1 MSEYTDREIGPL
13 TRAALEN
20 YLHPKS
26 IEQRIYELEQRISDV
41 NDANLYG
48 LSQLEERIDALE
60 RRIEKLEQRMDGKDD
75 MDGEMLLAIGK
86 RLCAVERK
94 LNHKGGN
101 E

>member
-60 RRIEKLEQRMDGKDD
+60 RRIEAM
-75 MDGEMLLAIGK
+75 
-86 RLCAVERK
+86 ERK
-94 LNHKGGN
+94 LNHKGGDDGRRD
-101 E
+101 

>member
-1 MSEYTDREIGPL
+1 MTEYIDREIGPL
-13 TRAALEN
+13 TKAALEN

-26 IEQRIYELEQRISDV
+26 IEQRIYELEQLISDV

-60 RRIEKLEQRMDGKDD
+60 RRIEK
-75 MDGEMLLAIGK
+75 I
-86 RLCAVERK
+86 ERK